1 MGVPFF
7 FVLAVPFILCERVVL
22 FFTYLVMVFGL
33 GVNGLVNEINSLKN
47 GLVGEEVSR
56 RMREFEELHE
66 EGDEE
71 WFGELCFCI
80 LTAYS
85 SAELGLKIQNELSCE
100 DFLTLPLESLCVK
113 LKEEG
118 HRFWQRRA
126 DFIVCARDFFGIKE
140 IVTSFPDEREAREW
154 LVKSI
159 KGLGFKEAS
168 HFLRN
173 VGYKN
178 VAILD
183 RHVIRVMFEYGLIGE
198 IPKTLTRRKYLEMEQ
213 KLEKLGEMVGL
224 TLGELDLYLWFMKT
238 GKILK

>member
-1 MGVPFF
+1 MS
-7 FVLAVPFILCERVVL
+7 

-33 GVNGLVNEINSLKN
+33 GVNDLVNEINKLKK
-47 GLVGEEVSR
+47 GLVGEEVSK

-66 EGDEE
+66 EGSEE
-71 WFGELCFCI
+71 WFSELCFCI

-100 DFLTLPLESLCVK
+100 DFLTLPLESLCYK

-118 HRFWQRRA
+118 HRFFERRA
-126 DFIVCARDFFGIKE
+126 DFIVCARDFYNIKE
-140 IVTSFPDEREAREW
+140 TVTSFPDERSAREW
-154 LVKSI
+154 LVKRI
-159 KGLGFKEAS
+159 KGLGYKEAS

-183 RHVIRVMFEYGLIGE
+183 RHVIRVMFEYGLISE
-198 IPKTLTRRKYLEMEQ
+198 IPKTLTRRKYFEMEQ
-213 KLEKLGEMVGL
+213 KLENLGEMVGL